1 MFFTEHAKFDESGF
15 QTKCVCRVLV
25 RILSVP
31 GIPKSSGK
39 WVDKLQIVSGRP
51 QFLSQCL
58 PKRCLLAPTSLAIAM
73 NVAPVL
79 MTKLEQGYQSPS
91 LESPNLGMERIIR
104 RFRSSPISP
113 RLRPCTRSNLHQ
125 PYHSS
130 RSLILTALSLT
141 KGFSLPRGLFRSAR
155 ATTYQTLY
163 PLVTYTP
170 SPQSISYPH
179 SHSRLDNEGPL
190 PLDFRASSM
199 TFSCSPDI
207 AKSIKTLF
215 FYARNIN
222 DDKDWT
228 HDCQDMSCEDGD
240 LWFHKYGVPT
250 GCPCTNVISR
260 CNYDD
265 ILMVTI

>member
-1 MFFTEHAKFDESGF
+1 MFFIEHAKFDESGF
-15 QTKCVCRVLV
+15 QTKCDCHVLV
-25 RILSVP
+25 RILSLP
-31 GIPKSSGK
+31 RIPKSSGK
-39 WVDKLQIVSGRP
+39 WAYKLQIVSRRP

-58 PKRCLLAPTSLAIAM
+58 PKRWLLAPTRLAIAM

-141 KGFSLPRGLFRSAR
+141 IGFSLPRGVFRCAK

-163 PLVTYTP
+163 SALHTQLPPGPPVNFIPPL
-170 SPQSISYPH
+170 S
-179 SHSRLDNEGPL
+179 
-190 PLDFRASSM
+190 
-199 TFSCSPDI
+199 
-207 AKSIKTLF
+207 
-215 FYARNIN
+215 
-222 DDKDWT
+222 
-228 HDCQDMSCEDGD
+228 
-240 LWFHKYGVPT
+240 
-250 GCPCTNVISR
+250 
-260 CNYDD
+260 
-265 ILMVTI
+265 

>member
-1 MFFTEHAKFDESGF
+1 MFDESGF
-15 QTKCVCRVLV
+15 QTKCVCCVLV
-25 RILSVP
+25 RILSLP
-31 GIPKSSGK
+31 RIPKSSGK

-58 PKRCLLAPTSLAIAM
+58 PKRWLLAPTRLAIAM

-141 KGFSLPRGLFRSAR
+141 ISFSLPRGVFRCAR
-155 ATTYQTLY
+155 ATTYQTLLLRT
-163 PLVTYTP
+163 PP
-170 SPQSISYPH
+170 SPAPWAPSQFHIPT
-179 SHSRLDNEGPL
+179 LIAGLIMKGP
-190 PLDFRASSM
+190 
-199 TFSCSPDI
+199 
-207 AKSIKTLF
+207 
-215 FYARNIN
+215 Y
-222 DDKDWT
+222 
-228 HDCQDMSCEDGD
+228 
-240 LWFHKYGVPT
+240 LWIVEPPRWHFLVL
-250 GCPCTNVISR
+250 
-260 CNYDD
+260 
-265 ILMVTI
+265 LMLQNQ